1 MGFTGGDANHPRM
14 LSKFL
19 HANIYRFAD
28 HMKNDKCQQCIAWF
42 WQTDKRLIIYRANYF
57 GVFVRLDRKAFHFF
71 GELPQDFRRDC
82 IDRENLIRD
91 VDLVKLL
98 PGPG

>member
-1 MGFTGGDANHPRM
+1 VTRKKKEWV
-14 LSKFL
+14 LLEESKFL

-57 GVFVRLDRKAFHFF
+57 GVFARLARKAFHFLGSCLRTS
-71 GELPQDFRRDC
+71 GETASTGK
-82 IDRENLIRD
+82 ISSGTSIS
-91 VDLVKLL
+91 
-98 PGPG
+98 